1 MTTNKKKILV
11 TGGTGYIGSHT
22 SVKLLQENYSIV
34 ILDNLSNSS
43 IKVISKIEEDL
54 FTIFANNSNL

>member
-1 MTTNKKKILV
+1 MASNKKKILV

-43 IKVISKIEEDL
+43 IKVISKIEEL
-54 FTIFANNSNL
+54 SNENFDFIKTT